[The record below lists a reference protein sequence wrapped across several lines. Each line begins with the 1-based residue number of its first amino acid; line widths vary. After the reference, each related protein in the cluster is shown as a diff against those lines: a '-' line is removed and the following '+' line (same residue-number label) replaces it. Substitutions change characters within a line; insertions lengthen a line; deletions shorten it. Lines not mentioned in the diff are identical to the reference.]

1 MTIANHLFCLCSH
14 QGVGKF
20 RAALHA
26 LLIPPRPPKPTPT
39 PAGPTAPAPPDDE
52 PQFLGADDL
61 GSLALAMMNNLSIS
75 SPLAD
80 LQDVGPSWS
89 NPAEAP
95 FYNPKPQKPP
105 IAGQVDHPPG
115 GERGLDALKSARQ
128 ALHGAP
134 VVVQDPL
141 LQALQQPSP
150 PLGAPVTGAS
160 PLTMSPFS
168 AASSQAQAQTA
179 TYHPAAAVPM
189 APRAWDAFVSLSP
202 PPAHTISEDAARAM
216 FDFTPFFSESA
227 APVGLQRLPADIA
240 APVTGTLLPDS
251 DGPSWHSSTG
261 SGSLRSDSASEPS
274 PFAMPMR
281 MPRPPSGPHGA
292 TGAPNSCV
300 SSFAIS

>member
-1 MTIANHLFCLCSH
+1 MPLFTNVTIGDHHLSCLCSH

-39 PAGPTAPAPPDDE
+39 PAGPTSPTPPDDE

-105 IAGQVDHPPG
+105 TAGQVDHPPRDG
-115 GERGLDALKSARQ
+115 RVDALKPVRQ

-134 VVVQDPL
+134 GVVQDPL
-141 LQALQQPSP
+141 LLALQQPSR
-150 PLGAPVTGAS
+150 PLGAPITGVS

-168 AASSQAQAQTA
+168 AAASQAQAQTT
-179 TYHPAAAVPM
+179 TYHPAAAVPT
-189 APRAWDAFVSLSP
+189 APCAWDAFASMSP
-202 PPAHTISEDAARAM
+202 PLLARTSAEDAATAT
-216 FDFTPFFSESA
+216 FDFTPFFAQFE
-227 APVGLQRLPADIA
+227 VPA
-240 APVTGTLLPDS
+240 
-251 DGPSWHSSTG
+251 GPQIGRAH
-261 SGSLRSDSASEPS
+261 
-274 PFAMPMR
+274 
-281 MPRPPSGPHGA
+281 
-292 TGAPNSCV
+292 V
-300 SSFAIS
+300 